1 MSADAMT
8 ASALSDPTDGSSE
21 PWLRRVAAA
30 DPLFDP
36 VGGFARVDTYAAPI
50 LFADSARAGAV
61 SLSLSTRIAAADMRS
76 GGCRAARQAV
86 IVGGTA
92 AVPAAAESELVAL
105 GFAEVFRVAGAE
117 TPDGAGPFGV
127 STVRG
132 LPLGAGAY
140 ATTLSMS
147 PVYRHSSTGGVSE
160 AGAVPLGVCLP
171 RASYANARWLVAET
185 GADTSGLAALGLS
198 EAGWYLADGD
208 GVVRSTAT
216 GTPSCLDVDV
226 PAAAPLV
233 ARAVSSVGRTTR
245 SLLVAAEP
253 QRRMSLWGPV
263 RARFAQASGVR
274 SDRPLDVGV
283 STWEFATGAAG
294 GSARLVGEQAAVAA
308 TKLTAALRRR
318 PPTDEGL
325 VRAAVF
331 AAEWSVRT
339 ERGRPTG
346 TAQGEARF
354 AAGQWELRGASVL
367 RGGTWASSLLGM
379 PGRAADTEVGDSAAA
394 AGVPAGSEVQLF
406 PAVEPLRAGTADGYG
421 AGGFTATLTVNGQD
435 NLDDII
441 RWQPEA
447 VINTRSLVSPAGG
460 DS

>member
-1 MSADAMT
+1 MLLVLAAALPAGSQETPATMGAGSVSPAQWPDSELASFGMAGWPNALRVFGGDAVQNSAVAALLMRGTGQFPFDSPDRTDGGVGGLSAASHWWGLGVCPRSVIVVAGDVSADAMT

-50 LFADSARAGAV
+50 LFVDSARAGAV
-61 SLSLSTRIAAADMRS
+61 SLPLSTRIAAADMRS

-105 GFAEVFRVAGAE
+105 GFAGVFRVAGAE

-185 GADTSGLAALGLS
+185 GADTSGLAALDLS

-226 PAAAPLV
+226 PAAVPLV

-263 RARFAQASGVR
+263 RARFAQASDVR

-294 GSARLVGEQAAVAA
+294 GAALLAA
-308 TKLTAALRRR
+308 TGHKPLA
-318 PPTDEGL
+318 
-325 VRAAVF
+325 
-331 AAEWSVRT
+331 
-339 ERGRPTG
+339 TG
-346 TAQGEARF
+346 
-354 AAGQWELRGASVL
+354 
-367 RGGTWASSLLGM
+367 
-379 PGRAADTEVGDSAAA
+379 
-394 AGVPAGSEVQLF
+394 GV
-406 PAVEPLRAGTADGYG
+406 
-421 AGGFTATLTVNGQD
+421 
-435 NLDDII
+435 
-441 RWQPEA
+441 
-447 VINTRSLVSPAGG
+447 TRSLPTSTGR
-460 DS
+460 